1 MNEKMKI
8 LEMVE
13 NGTLTPE
20 EAAKLLSA
28 VEKNETMP
36 QIKASKR
43 YSQMFKIHIIS
54 SEGDKVNVQIPL
66 EFAKIA
72 MRSQKHSLLISH
84 AKLNDMNM
92 DIDWDM
98 IMKMINEG
106 VIGELVNIE
115 SADGD
120 IVRIVIE

>member
-13 NGTLTPE
+13 NGTITPE
-20 EAAKLLSA
+20 EAAQLLSA
-28 VEKNETMP
+28 VDVSESIPAVKHL
-36 QIKASKR
+36 KR
-43 YSQMFKIHIIS
+43 FSQMFKIHIIS
-54 SEGDKVNVQIPL
+54 SDGDKVNVQIPL

-72 MRSQKHSLLISH
+72 MRSQKHNILLSH

-92 DIDWDM
+92 DIDWNLIMEM
-98 IMKMINEG
+98 IDQG
-106 VIGELVNIE
+106 VIGELVNIQ